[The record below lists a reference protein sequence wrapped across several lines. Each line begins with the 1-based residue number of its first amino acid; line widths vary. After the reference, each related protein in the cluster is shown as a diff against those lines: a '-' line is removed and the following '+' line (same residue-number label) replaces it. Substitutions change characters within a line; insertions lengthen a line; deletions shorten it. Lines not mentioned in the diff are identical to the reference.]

1 MAELV
6 VTAEVR
12 APAQAVWDLLT
23 DWERH
28 DRWMLLTSAS
38 GGRAEGANIAA
49 FTGVGRLGISD
60 PMTIVVWE
68 PPRRCVVRHTGRIV
82 RGSGAFEVQDLGAD
96 RSRVVWSE
104 WLDLPLGIVG
114 RLGWLVVRP
123 LTWLGVARSLH
134 RLARLVEAGA

>member
-1 MAELV
+1 
-6 VTAEVR
+6 
-12 APAQAVWDLLT
+12 
-23 DWERH
+23 
-28 DRWMLLTSAS
+28 
-38 GGRAEGANIAA
+38 
-49 FTGVGRLGISD
+49 
-60 PMTIVVWE
+60 MTIVVWE

-82 RGSGAFEVQDLGAD
+82 RGSGAFEVQDVGPG

-123 LTWLGVARSLH
+123 LTRLGVAKSLQ

>member
-6 VTAEVR
+6 VTDEVH
-12 APAQAVWDLLT
+12 APAQAVWDVLT
-23 DWERH
+23 DWDLH
-28 DRWMLLTSAS
+28 DRWMLLTTAS
-38 GGRAEGANIAA
+38 GGRAEGATIAA
-49 FTGVGRLGISD
+49 FTGVGRVGITD

-82 RGSGAFEVQDLGAD
+82 RGSGAFEVQDMGAD

-114 RLGWLVVRP
+114 RLGWLVVKP
-123 LTWLGVARSLH
+123 LTRLGVAKSLQ

>member
-6 VTAEVR
+6 VTADVR
-12 APAQAVWDLLT
+12 APAQAVWDVLT

-38 GGRAEGANIAA
+38 GGRAEGATIAA
-49 FTGVGRLGISD
+49 FTGVGRLGITD
-60 PMTIVVWE
+60 PMTILVWE

-82 RGSGAFEVQDLGAD
+82 RGAGSFEVHHLGTGS
-96 RSRVVWSE
+96 SRVVWSE

-123 LTWLGVARSLH
+123 LTRLGVARSLT
-134 RLARLVEAGA
+134 RLARLVEAGG

>member
-12 APAQAVWDLLT
+12 APAQAVWDVLT
-23 DWERH
+23 DWDLH

-38 GGRAEGANIAA
+38 GGRAEGASIAA

-82 RGSGAFEVQDLGAD
+82 RGSGAFEVQDVGTG

-123 LTWLGVARSLH
+123 LTRLGVAASLR